1 MTALPPLTFGLVLLF
16 WGWQSGHWLPA
27 IAAALWLEWAVRT
40 SLRWNL
46 SHKSI
51 ERIVDLTSLVLL
63 AIVLYRYADGPFAEA
78 LFTLLHW
85 SPLLL
90 LPLLSAQLLSA
101 RRGIEHRA
109 LYYSQ
114 RRRMDPAAKQEIDL
128 RFVYLAA
135 CLLAAG
141 QDAVE
146 PMAYFPVL
154 ALLSAWLLWHHR
166 SRPTRP
172 VAWMLMLFLV
182 IGLGYLGQL
191 GLRQLQTQV
200 EERAVNWLAQF
211 FTGET
216 DPYRARTA
224 LGDIGNLKLSDRIL
238 YRVETQAPLQE
249 AILLR
254 TASYDRY
261 IDTTWFTN
269 QRKFENDTRDI
280 NGNSWRWAEPK
291 DPHSRSVRIAAY
303 LEGKKTILPAP
314 TGTWRI
320 EDLPVLSLARHPL
333 GAVKVGE
340 GPGLVRYLA
349 HFDLSSSTDSPPS
362 EADLRVPRVERPAL
376 MELAK
381 QLALYGMP
389 PEKAMERI
397 RDHFQHEFRYTL
409 ELPGRK
415 FGETALSHFLRD
427 LHRGHCE
434 YFASA
439 SVLLLR
445 QVGIPARYAVG
456 YSVQERDNHPGGYL
470 VRNSHAHAW
479 ALVWHHGRWW
489 DLDTTPAI
497 WFSAEEKNRP
507 FWQPLSDLISDLYYR
522 FALSRLEPDSRQQNP
537 WLWGLLGVLFLLL
550 AYRLRLGR
558 AYRRQ
563 GQERQREKS
572 RNPLTPM
579 EKIEAVFGRAGFARS
594 PGETYGQWQRRL
606 LKEQE
611 FAEASAELEQIL
623 ALHYRLR
630 YRSRAPSD
638 DERLRLQKMANEWL
652 QRWSPAVPNSPGAGF
667 RGPGPST
674 TVLRA

>member
-1 MTALPPLTFGLVLLF
+1 MTSLSPLTFGLVLLL

-27 IAAALWLEWAVRT
+27 VAAALWLEWAIRT

-46 SHKSI
+46 TDKSI

-63 AIVLYRYADGPFAEA
+63 AITLYRYADGPFAES
-78 LFTLLHW
+78 LFTILHW
-85 SPLLL
+85 SPLLF
-90 LPLLSAQLLSA
+90 LPLLSAQILST
-101 RRGIEHRA
+101 RQGIQRRA

-114 RRRMDPAAKQEIDL
+114 RRRTDPAARKEVDL
-128 RFVYLAA
+128 RFVYLAV

-146 PMAYFPVL
+146 PLAYFPAL

-166 SRPTRP
+166 PRPARP
-172 VAWMLMLFLV
+172 VVWVLLLV
-182 IGLGYLGQL
+182 LASVLGYLGQM
-191 GLRQLQTQV
+191 GLSQLQTQAEDRV
-200 EERAVNWLAQF
+200 VNWLTRYFGGA
-211 FTGET
+211 T

-238 YRVETQAPLQE
+238 YRVETQAPLTGTL
-249 AILLR
+249 LLR

-269 QRKFENDTRDI
+269 ERKFDEGTSSSTGD
-280 NGNSWRWAEPK
+280 SWQWAKPG
-291 DPHSRSVRIAAY
+291 DRHPQSVRISAY
-303 LEGKKTILPAP
+303 LDGPKSILPAP

-320 EDLPVLSLARHPL
+320 DDLPVLNLARNPL
-333 GAVKVGE
+333 GAVKVGQ

-349 HFDLSSSTDSPPS
+349 HYDRSSDTDAPPA
-362 EADLRVPRVERPAL
+362 EADLWIPRVEQPAL
-376 MELAK
+376 TELASK
-381 QLALYGMP
+381 LNLDGMKP
-389 PEKAMERI
+389 AQTMERI
-397 RDHFQHEFRYTL
+397 RDYFQQEFRYTL

-456 YSVQERDNHPGGYL
+456 YSVQEGNQMSGRYL

-479 ALVWHHGRWW
+479 ALVWHDGRWW
-489 DLDTTPAI
+489 DLDTTPSI
-497 WFSAEEKNRP
+497 WYRVEEENRP
-507 FWQPLSDLISDLYYR
+507 FWQPVSDFISDLYYR
-522 FALSRLEPDSRQQNP
+522 FALSRIDPASPQQNP

-550 AYRLRLGR
+550 VYRLRPGR
-558 AYRRQ
+558 VYRRQ
-563 GQERQREKS
+563 GQQRQRKQP
-572 RNPLTPM
+572 RKPTTPM
-579 EKIEAVFGRAGFARS
+579 EKIEAVFHCAGFARS
-594 PGETYGQWQRRL
+594 PWETYRQWQHRL
-606 LKEQE
+606 LKEPE
-611 FAEASAELEQIL
+611 LTEASSELEEIV

-630 YRSRAPSD
+630 YRSRTPN
-638 DERLRLQKMANEWL
+638 DEESQRLEKLAAYWL
-652 QRWSPAVPNSPGAGF
+652 QRWSSIK
-667 RGPGPST
+667 
-674 TVLRA
+674 LKK